1 MLKIIT
7 SLLLIGFCQFT
18 FSQDLYPITDNVRQK
33 IDSVYKGLIKKN
45 KVIGAS
51 IAIVDKGQIVYATG
65 YGFSDILE
73 DKKADENTIY
83 RIGSISKSFTA
94 LSLMQLQQEGKLFIN
109 ESIKKHLPEF
119 QLKSRYLDSNQFVIA
134 DMLSHT
140 AGIPSDFW
148 NGFFC
153 DSPPDQKWVINQL
166 NKTETAHSSQLNFA
180 YSNIAYGVLGELVAR
195 KSNQK
200 YEDYLSE
207 SIFKP
212 LGMQSSFVYPTL
224 ENSKNLSKGYIK
236 GKEFKEPSIR
246 DAAAGL
252 IHSSV
257 LDMSNYLK
265 MFLNNGAFNEKSIV
279 DSALLQEMYKDRLVN
294 TILNSNIKYGF
305 ALMLDDYYVATKKD
319 TIPVT
324 IISHGGDTYAFHAD
338 FGFIPELNVGVVVL
352 TNSDTGPAM
361 NHATDLLSHYLK
373 FTYSQK
379 LLAPSKVETDFVENR
394 IIKNIANL
402 SEVIGK
408 YNLGIT
414 HFEVK
419 NPKKIKFK
427 QGPITLRL
435 KAKDDKL
442 ARYSVAIVALGIPIK
457 IPSQEFQ
464 FANINGEIYAR
475 GVDTKKGILQFM
487 GMKNYAPSAIESWK
501 NKLGTYSA
509 VGDLF
514 DCKDCEIMN
523 LEKANLELTEKD
535 GLIYIE
541 MEGKSS
547 DTKFK
552 LYFDALDETT
562 LSCGGL
568 GRGMTEKVK
577 LLSNGNL
584 FYQGFEFKKD

>member
-1 MLKIIT
+1 MLKIVT
-7 SLLLIGFCQFT
+7 SLLFIGFCQFT

-83 RIGSISKSFTA
+83 RVGSISKSFTS
-94 LSLMQLQQEGKLFIN
+94 LILMQLQQEGKLSIS

-166 NKTETAHSSQLNFA
+166 NKTETAHPSQLNFA
-180 YSNIAYGVLGELVAR
+180 YSNIAYGVLGELVSR
-195 KSNQK
+195 KSGLS
-200 YEDYLSE
+200 YEAYLQE
-207 SIFKP
+207 HIFKP
-212 LGMQSSFVYPTL
+212 LEMKSSFVYPTAEL
-224 ENSKNLSKGYIK
+224 VKNFSKGYIK
-236 GKEFKEPSIR
+236 GKEINEPTIR
-246 DAAAGL
+246 DAGAGL
-252 IHSSV
+252 VHCSV
-257 LDMSNYLK
+257 LDMANYLQL
-265 MFLNNGAFNEKSIV
+265 FLNKGNFKGQSII
-279 DSALLQEMYKDRLVN
+279 DSTLLQEMYKDRLAK
-294 TILNSNIKYGF
+294 IELNGNFKYGLGLF
-305 ALMLDDYYVATKKD
+305 IEDYYLKTKKD
-319 TIPVT
+319 TVPVT
-324 IISHGGDTYAFHAD
+324 IISHGGDTYAYHAD

-352 TNSDTGPAM
+352 TNSETGTSM
-361 NHATDLLSHYLK
+361 NDATDLLSHYLK

-379 LLAPSKVETDFVENR
+379 LLAPAKVETDFVENR
-394 IIKNIANL
+394 ISKNLANQ
-402 SEVIGK
+402 SEIIGK
-408 YNLGIT
+408 YNLGST

-435 KAKDDKL
+435 KAKDDQL

-464 FANINGEIYAR
+464 FSNINGEIYAR
-475 GVDTKKGILQFM
+475 GVDTKKGSLQFM
-487 GMKNYAPSAIESWK
+487 GMKNYAPSAIESWQ

-523 LEKANLELTEKD
+523 LEKVSLELTEKE
-535 GLIYIE
+535 GLIYVE
-541 MEGKSS
+541 LEGKSPDS
-547 DTKFK
+547 KFK
-552 LYFDALDETT
+552 LYFDALDDKT
-562 LSCGGL
+562 LAGGGL
-568 GRGMTEKVK
+568 GRGMTEKIKV
-577 LLSNGNL
+577 LSNGNL